1 MSGYLLDT
9 NIVSDLIR
17 NPSGDAARRLA
28 QLETQDIFTS
38 IIVASELHYGCAKKD
53 SPKLLARVKALLE
66 IIQVLPLE
74 VPSDLVYGQIRAEL
88 ESLGQPISANDMLI
102 AAHAQTLGLVL
113 VTDNTQEFSR
123 IPNLVLEN
131 WLARS

>member
-28 QLETQDIFTS
+28 QLETQDIYTS
-38 IIVASELHYGCAKKD
+38 IIVASELHYGCAKKG